1 VAEGTARMIIDERPD
16 LLIMGGPPTY
26 LQGFRIGEEFFQT
39 AVHHM
44 KKIVSEV
51 RTVVIDHHLLRD
63 EGWYKF
69 LEPVRESAKKASHK
83 LLVAADLLKQEPTP
97 LECRRKQLY
106 EEEKPDPDFLK
117 WTKLPK
123 EKLDETPPPV

>member
-1 VAEGTARMIIDERPD
+1 MIIDEMPD
-16 LLIMGGPPTY
+16 LLIMGGPTTY
-26 LQGFRIGEEFFQT
+26 LQGFRIGEAFFQT

-69 LEPVRESAKKASHK
+69 LEPVRESAKRANNK
-83 LLVAADLLKQEPTP
+83 LLLAADLLQQQPTP
-97 LECRRKQLY
+97 LDCRRKQPY
-106 EEEKPDPDFLK
+106 EEESPARVFLS
-117 WTKLPK
+117 WTRLPM
-123 EKLDETPPPV
+123 EDLDETQPPAQD